1 MTSVLT
7 FQDTHFDV
15 VERNNQLYLDAYQ
28 IGTALGYSDPRTA
41 VRKIFNRNKDE
52 FSSGMSEV
60 INLMT
65 SGNYQNPYVFSHCA
79 ALTSSPCSPERPSQ
93 NSSESGCSISSIKKP
108 KPKPSS
114 PLPPQRKF
122 PKPTGR
128 SPTKPIG
135 NPPPSRCLVKPP
147 TMCVSS

>member
-65 SGNYQNPYVFSHCA
+65 
-79 ALTSSPCSPERPSQ
+79 
-93 NSSESGCSISSIKKP
+93 
-108 KPKPSS
+108 
-114 PLPPQRKF
+114 
-122 PKPTGR
+122 
-128 SPTKPIG
+128 
-135 NPPPSRCLVKPP
+135 
-147 TMCVSS
+147 